1 MGKVE
6 QHDLSEYHIMLPGV
20 VLDAA
25 ATVGFVPIPQ
35 SGQVKRVKALVT
47 TAQAAAPMALTFLL
61 GTTQMLAGGATAT
74 LTIPSAGSALGNIEA
89 IDFDPNS
96 KANYA
101 LEAIDGESGIAATKN
116 SVITI
121 ESDEGGS
128 AGIVTLIFTIGR

>member
-6 QHDLSEYHIMLPGV
+6 QHDLSEYHLILTGV
-20 VLDAA
+20 VLDAGA
-25 ATVGFVPIPQ
+25 IIARVPIPQ

-47 TAQAAAPMALTFLL
+47 VQQTAGDVDLTFTL

-74 LTIPSAGSALGNIEA
+74 LTIGTADVIGDIRA

-101 LEAIDGESGIAATKN
+101 LEAVNGEAGIAAGKN
-116 SVITI
+116 SVITVA
-121 ESDEGGS
+121 SDEVG
-128 AGIVTLIFTIGR
+128 ATGIATLIFTIGR